1 MTFETFFRLV
11 SYAAVFCGFLA
22 LWVSG
27 TFGVVG
33 TALFVAIMIAAWF
46 LEDSRWQIS
55 EKIGTALIVLALPL
69 FYLIWRFQ
77 LISLYGSETVIAGI
91 LARMILAL
99 TAIKLL
105 QKKGDRDWIFLYLM
119 AFFEVLLAAGLSISA
134 LYLVTF
140 LAYLLVMVC
149 SIIAFEMRKTARD
162 VETKTAID
170 KKAELS
176 AFTSAAIVPAR
187 RLPTTSIALIVFIV
201 MLAAPLFFLLP
212 RVGGAGFGGKQGGMN
227 TQTGFSDLVRLGGIG
242 RIQQNNEVVM
252 RVKLEG
258 NSVEQ
263 GGLYFRGTALDTF
276 DNRSW
281 SRARTGTKEPYVRGE
296 REFIQIDPAPAGRDG
311 LSNPNHISEP
321 LRP

>member
-1 MTFETFFRLV
+1 MTFEKFFRLI
-11 SYAAVFCGFLA
+11 SYSAVFCGFLS

-33 TALFVAIMIAAWF
+33 TAVFMGIMIAAWF

-55 EKIGTALIVLALPL
+55 EKVGTALIVLALPL

-119 AFFEVLLAAGLSISA
+119 AFFEVLLVAGLSISA

-162 VETKTAID
+162 VESKTAI
-170 KKAELS
+170 
-176 AFTSAAIVPAR
+176 
-187 RLPTTSIALIVFIV
+187 
-201 MLAAPLFFLLP
+201 
-212 RVGGAGFGGKQGGMN
+212 
-227 TQTGFSDLVRLGGIG
+227 
-242 RIQQNNEVVM
+242 
-252 RVKLEG
+252 
-258 NSVEQ
+258 
-263 GGLYFRGTALDTF
+263 
-276 DNRSW
+276 
-281 SRARTGTKEPYVRGE
+281 
-296 REFIQIDPAPAGRDG
+296 
-311 LSNPNHISEP
+311 
-321 LRP
+321 

>member
-1 MTFETFFRLV
+1 M
-11 SYAAVFCGFLA
+11 FCGFLA

-27 TFGVVG
+27 TFGIVG
-33 TALFVAIMIAAWF
+33 TAFFVAIMIGAWF
-46 LEDSRWQIS
+46 LEESRWQIS
-55 EKIGTALIVLALPL
+55 EKVGTAVIVLALPL

-170 KKAELS
+170 KKKEVS
-176 AFTSAAIVPAR
+176 VFTSAAVVPAR

-201 MLAAPLFFLLP
+201 MLAAPLFLCC
-212 RVGGAGFGGKQGGMN
+212 RVSAGPV
-227 TQTGFSDLVRLGGIG
+227 L
-242 RIQQNNEVVM
+242 
-252 RVKLEG
+252 
-258 NSVEQ
+258 
-263 GGLYFRGTALDTF
+263 AA
-276 DNRSW
+276 
-281 SRARTGTKEPYVRGE
+281 SRAG
-296 REFIQIDPAPAGRDG
+296 
-311 LSNPNHISEP
+311 
-321 LRP
+321 